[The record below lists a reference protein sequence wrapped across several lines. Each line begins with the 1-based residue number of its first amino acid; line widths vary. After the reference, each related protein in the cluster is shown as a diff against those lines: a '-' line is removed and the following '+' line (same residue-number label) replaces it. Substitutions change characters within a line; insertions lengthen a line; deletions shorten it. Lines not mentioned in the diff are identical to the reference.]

1 MAPYQPECHAPVQRA
16 SFWREERPT
25 DAIVVWGGGE
35 KPFYR
40 SSRPR
45 QEKEI
50 SSPKRSKVWM
60 PVKHRDHCVEST
72 AGEGVSSGVVLSR
85 SVAEVGGIE
94 AAYGVKI
101 GDVVLEKSKQAA
113 VVQDVK
119 ACEKLR
125 VANGVQQRMQQVGP
139 AGSSSRGALGSSSG
153 ACRSVR

>member
-1 MAPYQPECHAPVQRA
+1 MRQFSGLRFGARKGQLMPSWYG
-16 SFWREERPT
+16 
-25 DAIVVWGGGE
+25 VVVRNHFTE
-35 KPFYR
+35 VLDRDRRRKSVHR
-40 SSRPR
+40 
-45 QEKEI
+45 KE
-50 SSPKRSKVWM
+50 
-60 PVKHRDHCVEST
+60 VKYGCQLNIEIIVEST

-153 ACRSVR
+153 AYRSVR